1 MARPVLPDDQLRKY
15 VETHHI
21 DVIPSRVRHGKPWH
35 QIAFWAGVNVNV
47 FNIVLGGVVVTI
59 GLRFWWALIAICTG
73 TLIGALL
80 VALHATQ
87 GPRLGVPQTIQSR
100 GQFGFYGAAFL
111 FPCVLFL
118 NVGFIAAQL
127 VIQAQSLQVVASS
140 LTIPQ
145 WIVILAVPATAIGI
159 FGYRW
164 IHRAMQATTAIV
176 GVSLVV
182 MFIQGLAYRALPAS
196 ELSMT
201 RPPAGLFLAGV
212 ALLVIDMLSFGPF
225 VSDYTR
231 YMPEDT
237 SSRRIFWA
245 IYAGNVL
252 AAIGAC
258 TVGAYLAALLPALGP
273 VAAIGKISGTW
284 ALIVMAFSLIAS
296 DTFNAYTGAFQVL
309 AFGNMW
315 RRFKQTSAILRI
327 VPFVCVMIVGVVI
340 AFLGY
345 QHFVTNLSNLLDVL
359 LVIFIP
365 WSAVNLTDYFIV
377 RHGEYVVESFF
388 IPASRYGKFA
398 WRGLLAYAVGL
409 GAEFPFVS
417 QAYYTGPMVHVL
429 GGADISWLVGF
440 VVCAAVYLVLT
451 ALWPIPVPSR
461 PADMHTAAR

>member
-1 MARPVLPDDQLRKY
+1 MASAGGDPSWQAMVSVRTSIVPPGPCPPLPDTPGTSPAVTAPQVTASIHD
-15 VETHHI
+15 
-21 DVIPSRVRHGKPWH
+21 
-35 QIAFWAGVNVNV
+35 FAG
-47 FNIVLGGVVVTI
+47 
-59 GLRFWWALIAICTG
+59 
-73 TLIGALL
+73 
-80 VALHATQ
+80 
-87 GPRLGVPQTIQSR
+87 
-100 GQFGFYGAAFL
+100 
-111 FPCVLFL
+111 
-118 NVGFIAAQL
+118 
-127 VIQAQSLQVVASS
+127 SL
-140 LTIPQ
+140 
-145 WIVILAVPATAIGI
+145 
-159 FGYRW
+159 
-164 IHRAMQATTAIV
+164 
-176 GVSLVV
+176 
-182 MFIQGLAYRALPAS
+182 
-196 ELSMT
+196 
-201 RPPAGLFLAGV
+201 
-212 ALLVIDMLSFGPF
+212 
-225 VSDYTR
+225 
-231 YMPEDT
+231 
-237 SSRRIFWA
+237 
-245 IYAGNVL
+245 
-252 AAIGAC
+252 
-258 TVGAYLAALLPALGP
+258 
-273 VAAIGKISGTW
+273 
-284 ALIVMAFSLIAS
+284 
-296 DTFNAYTGAFQVL
+296 NAYTGAFQVL